1 LELTYPQV
9 TIRWVSKGTGQE
21 PQQVTGII
29 IMETEKNPDTKSTQK
44 WLINTVYSEFN
55 SGKPSSLSIIV
66 TEKGQSTDYI
76 SQVLGSSTWASSSL
90 LNALLPLPPARCSSA
105 PSSFKRDH
113 QAIESSQLSN
123 RPPTTVNDGAERS
136 RTNNPFRTTFTSQA
150 FSKYDVKSCRSAV
163 AFY

>member
-1 LELTYPQV
+1 
-9 TIRWVSKGTGQE
+9 VSKGTGQE

-55 SGKPSSLSIIV
+55 SGKPFSLSVVV

-76 SQVLGSSTWASSSL
+76 YHRCLARQPGRLRPSSMPSSPSPQQDAQAL
-90 LNALLPLPPARCSSA
+90 HLRLNAIIKP
-105 PSSFKRDH
+105 F
-113 QAIESSQLSN
+113 ESSQLSN
-123 RPPTTVNDGAERS
+123 RPPATVNDGAERS
-136 RTNNPFRTTFTSQA
+136 RTNNPFRTNFTSQA
-150 FSKYDVKSCRSAV
+150 FSKHDVKSCRSAV